1 MCGRRLEPSR
11 AGITPRTGTGE
22 HTKSVPLVQVT
33 GATAESRSHTLASA
47 LERPARW
54 LVGATGGCTYVLGR
68 WVFLRALGLVYLIA
82 FWSLGIQI
90 EGLLGSRGI
99 LPATDFLAAVG
110 RYDPGLA
117 HWHLVPSL
125 LWLGAS
131 DAALRG
137 VCVLGAIAAV
147 LLVLDVAPRS
157 MLILLWLLYLSL
169 VAVGQDFLSFQ
180 WDALL
185 LEAGLLAV
193 LLAPSHWWLRPRGPS
208 PVSPLALLLLW
219 WLLFRLTF
227 ASGVVKLTWGDPT
240 WRNLTALDFH
250 YWTQPLP
257 TWTAW
262 YMSQLPEWFDRLSVV
277 VLFVLELGAP
287 LLIFGTRFTR
297 LLACAGVLLLQ
308 GMIGATGN
316 YTFFN
321 LLTVVLALLLLDD
334 ATWRRLLPHRLVA
347 RLSASAPAGR
357 PVGSLLA
364 LALGVVLLLGS
375 GAKFLETLAP
385 RRSPACFDRVF
396 AWVDPLRSINGY
408 GLFRVMT
415 TARREI
421 VVEGSEDGREWRAY
435 AFRYKPGEVGR
446 RPRFVEPHQP
456 RLDWQMW
463 FAALGRYEDTRWFE
477 PFLTRLLQGSPA
489 VLGLL
494 ANNPFPEHP
503 PRYVRALEYEYRFTT
518 PAERA
523 ARGAWWRR
531 RLLGAYSPVLS
542 LGR

>member
-1 MCGRRLEPSR
+1 
-11 AGITPRTGTGE
+11 
-22 HTKSVPLVQVT
+22 
-33 GATAESRSHTLASA
+33 LASA

-54 LVGATGGCTYVLGR
+54 LTGEPGGSTYVLSR
-68 WVFLRALGLVYLIA
+68 WLFLRSLGLVYLIA
-82 FWSLGIQI
+82 FWSLGVQVD
-90 EGLLGSRGI
+90 GLLGSRGI
-99 LPATDFLAAVG
+99 LPVADFLGAVG
-110 RYDPGLA
+110 RYYPGPA

-137 VCVLGAIAAV
+137 VCVLGAVAAL

-157 MLILLWLLYLSL
+157 MLMLLWLLYLSL

-180 WDALL
+180 WDVLL
-185 LEAGLLAV
+185 LETGLLAV
-193 LLAPSHWWLRPRGPS
+193 LLAPGHFWLRPRGGS
-208 PVSPLALLLLW
+208 WVSPLPLLLLW

-240 WRNLTALDFH
+240 WRHLTALDFH

-262 YMSQLPEWFDRLSVV
+262 YMSRLPEWLDRVSVV
-277 VLFVLELGAP
+277 VMFVLELGAP

-297 LLACAGVLLLQ
+297 RIACVGVLVLQ

-321 LLTVVLALLLLDD
+321 MLTVALALLLLDD
-334 ATWRRLLPHRLVA
+334 EAWSRVLPRGLVA
-347 RLSASAPAGR
+347 RLTGSAPAGR
-357 PVGSLLA
+357 TTASLPA
-364 LALGVVLLLGS
+364 LAIGVLLLLGS
-375 GAKFLETLAP
+375 SAKFLETLTPRSAP
-385 RRSPACFDRVF
+385 ASLDRVF
-396 AWVDPLRSINGY
+396 AWVDPFRSLNGY

-415 TARREI
+415 TTRREI
-421 VVEGSEDGREWRAY
+421 VVEGSENGRDWQAY
-435 AFRYKPGEVGR
+435 TFKDKPGDVMR

-463 FAALGRYEDTRWFE
+463 FAALGRYEDTKWFE
-477 PFLTRLLQGSPA
+477 PFLTRLLQGSPR

-494 ANNPFPEHP
+494 GGNPFPDRP
-503 PRYVRALEYEYRFTT
+503 PHYVRALLYDYRFTSA
-518 PAERA
+518 AERA
-523 ARGAWWRR
+523 ATGAWWRR
-531 RLLGAYSPVLS
+531 RLLGAYSPVVS
-542 LGR
+542 LDR